1 MYLDLAHICLN
12 KCYKNTYKHL
22 NRVQKLPKET
32 E

>member
-1 MYLDLAHICLN
+1 MYLAHICLD